1 MRLLLLLIICSFLT
15 GCFATSIRGN
25 ISSSVDPSFDPR
37 VNLRVVIVPQ
47 EFDSIYYLPAL
58 KDALQARGFRN
69 VTVSN
74 SSDVPLNSFDLK
86 VALGVDRQSTV
97 KTEMVD
103 EYGVVATKYTPG
115 DIRCKET
122 NNGLTGKRMRCRSD
136 EAKTENE
143 YGVVGKK
150 EKTTTS
156 LNRSIA
162 LTFSRLPNDRTVVT
176 TIGSSEEEDWKC
188 SNSGIFNFLII
199 HTVKYLDFRKPQNT
213 NYRIEVPEG
222 YSCETF
228 DEHERSLRNGVV
240 TNGSNASATAH
251 TAEVRLDRNSSEIG
265 CVDGDCS
272 NGEGTYLS
280 SNGDRYI
287 GQWKDGKKHGQGI
300 YKRPD
305 GRTYIGQ
312 FKYDNATGQGS
323 YTWTNGKKYV
333 GDWKNNKY
341 NGYGTLIEPDGLK
354 YIGEFKNDKKHGSG
368 TLFFPNGDRMK
379 GRWNDDVL
387 TTEVDSATP
396 ADISVHG
403 GSAPSILDG
412 AYILHAGDGA
422 QKGGVP
428 NRLINKVKIYSQNRF
443 MSASFNDS
451 TGTFESII
459 GQTNWD
465 DGLLVETPT
474 ANQNGALKNLSF
486 DTNISMTKDGFI
498 QSYKGVSN
506 DGVIIDT
513 VENWKSLSTDKSI
526 FDGMWLLEKR
536 SLGTG
541 ESDMFS
547 EVKLIGGG
555 HYLFFQSVLIDN
567 QLVKHFAFG
576 SFHVLDSGQVVETGI
591 LSSMLGW
598 AENAYTLD
606 MELIDDNHLVQ
617 KVAIGGNIFTY
628 SYIRI

>member
-1 MRLLLLLIICSFLT
+1 MRILLLLIICSFLT

-222 YSCETF
+222 YSC
-228 DEHERSLRNGVV
+228 
-240 TNGSNASATAH
+240 
-251 TAEVRLDRNSSEIG
+251 
-265 CVDGDCS
+265 
-272 NGEGTYLS
+272 
-280 SNGDRYI
+280 
-287 GQWKDGKKHGQGI
+287 
-300 YKRPD
+300 
-305 GRTYIGQ
+305 
-312 FKYDNATGQGS
+312 
-323 YTWTNGKKYV
+323 
-333 GDWKNNKY
+333 
-341 NGYGTLIEPDGLK
+341 
-354 YIGEFKNDKKHGSG
+354 
-368 TLFFPNGDRMK
+368 
-379 GRWNDDVL
+379 
-387 TTEVDSATP
+387 
-396 ADISVHG
+396 
-403 GSAPSILDG
+403 
-412 AYILHAGDGA
+412 
-422 QKGGVP
+422 
-428 NRLINKVKIYSQNRF
+428 
-443 MSASFNDS
+443 
-451 TGTFESII
+451 
-459 GQTNWD
+459 
-465 DGLLVETPT
+465 
-474 ANQNGALKNLSF
+474 
-486 DTNISMTKDGFI
+486 
-498 QSYKGVSN
+498 
-506 DGVIIDT
+506 
-513 VENWKSLSTDKSI
+513 
-526 FDGMWLLEKR
+526 
-536 SLGTG
+536 
-541 ESDMFS
+541 
-547 EVKLIGGG
+547 
-555 HYLFFQSVLIDN
+555 
-567 QLVKHFAFG
+567 
-576 SFHVLDSGQVVETGI
+576 
-591 LSSMLGW
+591 
-598 AENAYTLD
+598 
-606 MELIDDNHLVQ
+606 
-617 KVAIGGNIFTY
+617 
-628 SYIRI
+628 